1 MFCMQTNIN
10 PFLLSLLLLMKPK
23 VLEIRMENNNASL
36 GVGDCSQ
43 QQFHALSMGCY
54 RVADYLSE

>member
-1 MFCMQTNIN
+1 
-10 PFLLSLLLLMKPK
+10 
-23 VLEIRMENNNASL
+23 MENNNASL

-43 QQFHALSMGCY
+43 QQFHALFMGCY